1 MPIKVHKVRKEST
14 RSRQT
19 YSASMIVCYARTP
32 WQCITAVP
40 VPAPLHSTP
49 RPPQAPPTSLSKDPT
64 LTLIHHSIS
73 LNMPLR
79 VTDPDFESE
88 LLEKVKAAVNAK
100 FEVFEYDLPLPLLLV
115 NVDEYPELP
124 CREPTEE
131 TTAISA
137 HLSMRIRVF
146 YEQIAA
152 ACNGVEDL
160 PARLGIKL
168 KIQPQ
173 NFDPEAPHCH
183 HRRYHSRRLRLHNPK
198 TMPELPFV
206 SSLDIGSRAYGS
218 DAENATDI
226 RPLSPLVPLQCLVY
240 LPAVQEWNAR
250 WLWERP
256 MPASMPSRVM
266 REHYTWPWE
275 GPLRD
280 ARHEFGAAI
289 MDQEKHLCGKR
300 IPASLTRAALHF
312 WPFFSLPK
320 HDQSVARPNL
330 IHPANKDP
338 VSIGLC
344 KLGAQLSLFD
354 VRAMVTSDLFP
365 RPEASTDQQW
375 SQMRRFRLEFHSLRP
390 DGRWYFIGPG
400 GEDPHDSEQGGY
412 KISDTEHYPRE
423 TNTDEDMDLHAE
435 YDDEPGDE
443 YDYHLDMFRTEPCR
457 ERIEPLLAAFA
468 KSLTRNNMP
477 SLEDA
482 EIFTHLWWH
491 PSDDRE
497 VEEYGLPIRKG
508 HRWGVKFIARQGS
521 KEEKDGNT
529 AAAALIPPVV
539 QWQVGDWRPSE
550 EVMSLFE
557 SLGGQEWLDL
567 EWDRYRC
574 TAGFD
579 LLGNSESSPI

>member
-1 MPIKVHKVRKEST
+1 
-14 RSRQT
+14 
-19 YSASMIVCYARTP
+19 
-32 WQCITAVP
+32 
-40 VPAPLHSTP
+40 
-49 RPPQAPPTSLSKDPT
+49 
-64 LTLIHHSIS
+64 
-73 LNMPLR
+73 MPLR
-79 VTDPDFESE
+79 ETDPDFESE
-88 LLEKVKAAVNAK
+88 LFEKVKAALNAK
-100 FEVFEYDLPLPLLLV
+100 FEVFEYHLPLPLLLV
-115 NVDEYPELP
+115 DPDEYAEKRLA
-124 CREPTEE
+124 CHEPAEE

-137 HLSMRIRVF
+137 HVSVRIRAF

-152 ACNGVEDL
+152 ACNGIEDL

-168 KIQPQ
+168 EIQPQ
-173 NFDPEAPHCH
+173 NFDPEAPDCH
-183 HRRYHSRRLRLHNPK
+183 HRRYHSRCLRLHD
-198 TMPELPFV
+198 PETLPDLPFV
-206 SSLDIGSRAYGS
+206 SSLDIRSRAYGS
-218 DAENATDI
+218 DAENATDM
-226 RPLSPLVPLQCLVY
+226 RPLSPLVPLQCLVH

-330 IHPANKDP
+330 IHPADKDP
-338 VSIGLC
+338 VSVGLC

-354 VRAMVTSDLFP
+354 VRAVVTSDLFP
-365 RPEASTDQQW
+365 SPEASADQQW

-412 KISDTEHYPRE
+412 KISDAEHYPRE
-423 TNTDEDMDLHAE
+423 TDTDEDMDLHAE
-435 YDDEPGDE
+435 YDDNPDDE
-443 YDYHLDMFRTEPCR
+443 YDHDLNMFRTKPCR

-468 KSLTRNNMP
+468 KSLTRDNMP

-482 EIFTHLWWH
+482 EIFTHLWWA
-491 PSDDRE
+491 PLDDGE
-497 VEEYGLPIRKG
+497 VKDYGLPMKNG
-508 HRWGVKFIARQGS
+508 HRWGVKFIAGRGS
-521 KEEKDGNT
+521 KKQKEGD
-529 AAAALIPPVV
+529 AAAAAPTPPVV

-557 SLGGQEWLDL
+557 SLGRQEWLDL
-567 EWDRYRC
+567 EWNRYRS
-574 TAGFD
+574 TAGHD
-579 LLGNSESSPI
+579 LLGNSESSPV